1 MTNLFE
7 EIMDLYSKQ
16 VDIISQFNE
25 VSQQKVKILENNDTS
40 MLNSIIK
47 YEEAL
52 LMKFT
57 AVENKRQRTLDIVK
71 DQYGVKKITKRIM
84 RKHLNGNQIKQ
95 ADQLSKELNTHLE
108 EQHKLKLLNM
118 KIVET
123 RLHELKS
130 ALDII
135 EKRSNEYLEPKVL
148 LDKKV

>member
-1 MTNLFE
+1 MKHIFCTLKECEMTNLFE

-25 VSQQKVKILENNDTS
+25 VSQQKVKILESNDTS

-71 DQYGVKKITKRIM
+71 DQVWG
-84 RKHLNGNQIKQ
+84 
-95 ADQLSKELNTHLE
+95 
-108 EQHKLKLLNM
+108 
-118 KIVET
+118 
-123 RLHELKS
+123 
-130 ALDII
+130 
-135 EKRSNEYLEPKVL
+135 
-148 LDKKV
+148 